1 MAEFID
7 FEVSVNDQNQQEKQ
21 DDENEASDSDL
32 DSLKSFI
39 DDTEAEDD
47 TTFFNS
53 FKM

>member
-21 DDENEASDSDL
+21 DDENEVS
-32 DSLKSFI
+32 
-39 DDTEAEDD
+39 
-47 TTFFNS
+47 NS